1 MVATGV
7 RVALVE
13 GEGINLRCGM
23 QAEAINMAEFTF
35 VSLVGIEDW
44 VARKQVSSSPTLFLD
59 IVSVLQVA

>member
-13 GEGINLRCGM
+13 REVINLRCGM
-23 QAEAINMAEFTF
+23 QAEAINMAVFTF